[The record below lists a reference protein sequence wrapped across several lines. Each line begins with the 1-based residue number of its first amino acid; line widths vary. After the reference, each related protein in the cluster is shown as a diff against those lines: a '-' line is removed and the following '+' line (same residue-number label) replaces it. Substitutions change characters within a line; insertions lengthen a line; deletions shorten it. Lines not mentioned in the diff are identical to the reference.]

1 MKIQPLSNVTDIRI
15 NLYLNDEMEYRI
27 KIIESTQRQT
37 STFVLRKV
45 HGVKVLET
53 LNQLRRFYGLTPL
66 DLIDLKIAIA
76 KNGGYIPGALVL

>member
-1 MKIQPLSNVTDIRI
+1 LGILKNSRVCKCRTGFV
-15 NLYLNDEMEYRI
+15 
-27 KIIESTQRQT
+27 RQA
-37 STFVLRKV
+37 STFVLREV
-45 HGVKVLET
+45 HGAKVLET